1 MQNFHG
7 FLLLLS
13 QFFLDFLFFI
23 HGHDKKT
30 KVFLQRI
37 RGENEN
43 QKTPEIRQKIFSF
56 L

>member
-1 MQNFHG
+1 MISPG
-7 FLLLLS
+7 PS
-13 QFFLDFLFFI
+13 QKFLDFLFFI

-37 RGENEN
+37 RGEIKN
-43 QKTPEIRQKIFSF
+43 QKNAEIRQKNFSF